1 MKNSVTEIMKM
12 RPYMLHIFLLYISL
26 HAKVVSLSERFS
38 LTSKLFKIHINDVNL
53 NRNIPIDL
61 LDTLILLLH
70 FLQWTYAKR
79 FQLKEISSNIKG
91 NLLLKC

>member
-70 FLQWTYAKR
+70 FLQ
-79 FQLKEISSNIKG
+79 
-91 NLLLKC
+91 